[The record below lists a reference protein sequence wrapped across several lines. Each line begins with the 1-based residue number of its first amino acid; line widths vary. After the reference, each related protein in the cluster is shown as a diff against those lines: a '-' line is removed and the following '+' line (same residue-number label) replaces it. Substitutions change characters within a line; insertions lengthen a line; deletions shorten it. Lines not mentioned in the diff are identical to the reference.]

1 MRLPASIKRLEND
14 DLDFLKNKK
23 FKNEFNR
30 TRKKLL
36 EGNSVSFDANYIENK
51 ENLIENIILKK
62 ISNLEK
68 KKNISFT

>member
-36 EGNSVSFDANYIENK
+36 EGNSVSFDKLYENK

-62 ISNLEK
+62 FLI
-68 KKNISFT
+68 